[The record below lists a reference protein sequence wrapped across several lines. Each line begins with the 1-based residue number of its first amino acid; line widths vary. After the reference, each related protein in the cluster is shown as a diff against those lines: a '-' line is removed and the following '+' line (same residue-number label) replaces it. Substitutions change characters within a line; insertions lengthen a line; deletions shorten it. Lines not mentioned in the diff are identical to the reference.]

1 LIEVKNLTL
10 HQRGEALLDGV
21 SFKWKNGLIYGVLGD
36 AESGKDCL
44 LRAMAGVVSP
54 DGGQIKI
61 NGFDLERE
69 PMQAKACIGFLPKDA
84 PLPAE
89 LTVAEHLHFV
99 AEARGISFERAVRLV
114 NRALESVGLEEYRN
128 ALCASLS
135 GYRASCLG
143 LAQTLVGKQDILL
156 LEEPTAGLDP
166 ARVSAFRALLS
177 EIGEGRTLIL
187 STSSVEEIRKLCD
200 HVLLLS
206 GGRVELDLPV
216 EEIGSELGA
225 RFRAGRTEEE
235 RSRRLRRHE
244 TVLERDGEY
253 ELIDTDD
260 EKEGRA

>member
-1 LIEVKNLTL
+1 MTFFKRLFATLTL
-10 HQRGEALLDGV
+10 SASLLTMVPFSASAYDNN
-21 SFKWKNGLIYGVLGD
+21 FD
-36 AESGKDCL
+36 
-44 LRAMAGVVSP
+44 
-54 DGGQIKI
+54 IKI

-187 STSSVEEIRKLCD
+187 STSSVEEIRKICD

-216 EEIGSELGA
+216 EEIGTELGA
-225 RFRAGRTEEE
+225 RFRAGRHSADGESGSTDAPK
-235 RSRRLRRHE
+235 RRRFDD
-244 TVLERDGEY
+244 VERDGEY
-253 ELIDTDD
+253 EVIDLEG
-260 EKEGRA
+260 EKGGRER

>member
-1 LIEVKNLTL
+1 MIEVRELTL
-10 HQRGEALLDGV
+10 RRRKEVLLDGV
-21 SFKWKNGLIYGVLGD
+21 SFKWKNGLVYGILGD
-36 AESGKDCL
+36 AESGKDSL
-44 LRAMAGVVSP
+44 LRAMAGILSP
-54 DGGQIKI
+54 HGGQIKI

-69 PMQAKACIGFLPKDA
+69 PMQARACIGFLPKEA

-99 AEARGISFERAVRLV
+99 AEARGLSYERAVRSV
-114 NRALESVGLEEYRN
+114 NRALESVGLEEYRH

-135 GYRASCLG
+135 GYRAACAG
-143 LAQTLVGKQDILL
+143 LAQTLIGKQDILL
-156 LEEPTAGLDP
+156 LEEPTVGIDP
-166 ARVSAFRALLS
+166 THASAFRALLA

-206 GGRVELDLPV
+206 DGRVELDLPV

-235 RSRRLRRHE
+235 RPHRQRRPE
-244 TVLERDGEY
+244 TVPQRDGEY